1 VNTRRHL
8 VDTDEPV
15 EIKMYEF
22 EDVER
27 LARRREEEAKV
38 RGVWAGFKGHQGTFL

>member
-1 VNTRRHL
+1 M
-8 VDTDEPV
+8 DTDEPV

-27 LARRREEEAKV
+27 MARRRQEEV
-38 RGVWAGFKGHQGTFL
+38 RVSTGYGGLQNNLLVKRNLQ